1 MLSSCDL
8 NHSVMKFE
16 PMKPAPPVTNSMR
29 ENPREERRL
38 LKRVRQTHYNVE
50 QSILSATSQAGK
62 EPPSW
67 NIFSST
73 ARPVKCVSPL

>member
-16 PMKPAPPVTNSMR
+16 PMKPAPPVTNSMC

-38 LKRVRQTHYNVE
+38 LKRVRQTHYNV
-50 QSILSATSQAGK
+50 SSQ
-62 EPPSW
+62 
-67 NIFSST
+67 F
-73 ARPVKCVSPL
+73 